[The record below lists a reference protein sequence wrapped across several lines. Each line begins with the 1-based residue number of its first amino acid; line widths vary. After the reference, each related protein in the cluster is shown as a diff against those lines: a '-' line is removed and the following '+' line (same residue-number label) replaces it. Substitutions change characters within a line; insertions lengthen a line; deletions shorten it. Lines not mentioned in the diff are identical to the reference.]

1 LLRFPN
7 SRSPRAKNARRD
19 DSFCRNIEHFTT
31 GAASTLSINVFGLD
45 IQQQRYILFKTFPSW
60 NVLNILVKIRSQV
73 EYQPAQAGQHF
84 TSAEVMELTGITARQ
99 LQWWDERKIVVP
111 SREGRNRVYGID
123 DLAEVAVIC
132 QLRRKGF
139 SLQRVRE
146 VMRYLQREL
155 GKRLVETVT
164 SGSEYH
170 LLTDGKRIYLENSE
184 RQIVDLLKNSRQP
197 LLSVCLTDA
206 VQEIRAEVHKRHAVR
221 RQRGREERSKDNNRR
236 LRLRR
241 SA

>member
-1 LLRFPN
+1 MKSQKKQN
-7 SRSPRAKNARRD
+7 GSEQA
-19 DSFCRNIEHFTT
+19 
-31 GAASTLSINVFGLD
+31 AASS
-45 IQQQRYILFKTFPSW
+45 S
-60 NVLNILVKIRSQV
+60 
-73 EYQPAQAGQHF
+73 AQSF
-84 TSAEVMELTGITARQ
+84 TSADVIELTGITARQ

-111 SREGRNRVYGID
+111 QRSGRNRVYSLD

-132 QLRRKGF
+132 ELRRKGF
-139 SLQRVRE
+139 SLQRVRQ

-155 GKRLVETVT
+155 GKRLIETVT

-197 LLSVCLTDA
+197 LLAICLTDA
-206 VQEIRAEVHKRHAVR
+206 VEEVQAEIHKRRALR
-221 RQRGREERSKDNNRR
+221 RLHGKEEHNDDTRR

>member
-1 LLRFPN
+1 MRTP
-7 SRSPRAKNARRD
+7 SR
-19 DSFCRNIEHFTT
+19 T
-31 GAASTLSINVFGLD
+31 GNRQDV
-45 IQQQRYILFKTFPSW
+45 
-60 NVLNILVKIRSQV
+60 RSL
-73 EYQPAQAGQHF
+73 EGQEF
-84 TSAEVMELTGITARQ
+84 TSADVIELTGITAQQ

-111 SREGRNRVYGID
+111 QRRGRNRVYSVD

-132 QLRRKGF
+132 ELRNKGF
-139 SLQRVRE
+139 SLQRVRQ

-206 VQEIRAEVHKRHAVR
+206 VQEVRAQVRKRNGLR
-221 RQRGREERSKDNNRR
+221 RRGGEERSSQNNRR
-236 LRLRR
+236 RLRR
-241 SA
+241 IA

>member
-1 LLRFPN
+1 MFELMVSEKRISEEAL
-7 SRSPRAKNARRD
+7 
-19 DSFCRNIEHFTT
+19 
-31 GAASTLSINVFGLD
+31 NVP
-45 IQQQRYILFKTFPSW
+45 QQD
-60 NVLNILVKIRSQV
+60 
-73 EYQPAQAGQHF
+73 F
-84 TSAEVMELTGITARQ
+84 TSADVMELTGITARQ

-111 SREGRNRVYGID
+111 QRRGRNRVYSLD

-132 QLRRKGF
+132 ELRRKSF
-139 SLQRVRE
+139 SLQRVRQ

-170 LLTDGKRIYLENSE
+170 LLTDGKRIYLENSD
-184 RQIVDLLKNSRQP
+184 RQIVDLLKNSKQP
-197 LLSVCLTDA
+197 LLSICLTDA
-206 VQEIRAEVHKRHAVR
+206 VQEIHAEVHKRRAVR
-221 RQRGREERSKDNNRR
+221 RLREKGKQSKDDTRR

>member
-1 LLRFPN
+1 MKHFNDEMFQTVTKSSPATGDQDDV
-7 SRSPRAKNARRD
+7 RS
-19 DSFCRNIEHFTT
+19 
-31 GAASTLSINVFGLD
+31 LD
-45 IQQQRYILFKTFPSW
+45 GR
-60 NVLNILVKIRSQV
+60 
-73 EYQPAQAGQHF
+73 GF
-84 TSAEVMELTGITARQ
+84 TSSDVIELTGITARQ

-111 SREGRNRVYGID
+111 ERRGRNRVYSVD
-123 DLAEVAVIC
+123 DLADVAVIC
-132 QLRRKGF
+132 ELRNKGF
-139 SLQRVRE
+139 SLQRVRQ

-206 VQEIRAEVHKRHAVR
+206 VEEVRAQIHKRSGTRRVR
-221 RQRGREERSKDNNRR
+221 SREEASNQNNRR
-236 LRLRR
+236 RLRR
-241 SA
+241 IA

>member
-1 LLRFPN
+1 M
-7 SRSPRAKNARRD
+7 RSK
-19 DSFCRNIEHFTT
+19 
-31 GAASTLSINVFGLD
+31 
-45 IQQQRYILFKTFPSW
+45 
-60 NVLNILVKIRSQV
+60 SQIGERQEV
-73 EYQPAQAGQHF
+73 QKLEPQAF
-84 TSAEVMELTGITARQ
+84 TSADVIDLTGITARQ

-111 SREGRNRVYGID
+111 QRRGRNRIYSVE

-132 QLRRKGF
+132 ELRRKGF
-139 SLQRVRE
+139 SLQRVRQ

-155 GKRLVETVT
+155 GKRLIETVT

-197 LLSVCLTDA
+197 LLAICLTDA
-206 VQEIRAEVHKRHAVR
+206 VEEVQVEVHKRRALR
-221 RQRGREERSKDNNRR
+221 RLHGKEERNHNDDNRR

>member
-1 LLRFPN
+1 M
-7 SRSPRAKNARRD
+7 RSP
-19 DSFCRNIEHFTT
+19 
-31 GAASTLSINVFGLD
+31 
-45 IQQQRYILFKTFPSW
+45 IQMAGNESAMK
-60 NVLNILVKIRSQV
+60 V
-73 EYQPAQAGQHF
+73 QALQEF
-84 TSAEVMELTGITARQ
+84 SSAEVIELTGITARQ

-111 SREGRNRVYGID
+111 QREGRNRVYSID

-132 QLRRKGF
+132 ELRRKGF
-139 SLQRVRE
+139 SLQRVRQ

-206 VQEIRAEVHKRHAVR
+206 VQEIRSEVYKRGALGR
-221 RQRGREERSKDNNRR
+221 LGSREERTKDNSRR

>member
-1 LLRFPN
+1 MRTPSQSGN
-7 SRSPRAKNARRD
+7 GQEVRSL
-19 DSFCRNIEHFTT
+19 E
-31 GAASTLSINVFGLD
+31 
-45 IQQQRYILFKTFPSW
+45 
-60 NVLNILVKIRSQV
+60 
-73 EYQPAQAGQHF
+73 GQEF
-84 TSAEVMELTGITARQ
+84 TSADVIELTGITARQ

-111 SREGRNRVYGID
+111 QRRGRNRAYSLD

-132 QLRRKGF
+132 ELRRKGF
-139 SLQRVRE
+139 SLQRVRQ

-155 GKRLVETVT
+155 GKRLIETVT

-197 LLSVCLTDA
+197 ILSVCLTDA
-206 VQEIRAEVHKRHAVR
+206 VQEVRAEVHR
-221 RQRGREERSKDNNRR
+221 RRALQRLGSREERKDNNRR

>member
-1 LLRFPN
+1 MK
-7 SRSPRAKNARRD
+7 SQKTQK
-19 DSFCRNIEHFTT
+19 DSEQ
-31 GAASTLSINVFGLD
+31 AASTA
-45 IQQQRYILFKTFPSW
+45 
-60 NVLNILVKIRSQV
+60 
-73 EYQPAQAGQHF
+73 AQSF
-84 TSAEVMELTGITARQ
+84 TSADVMELTGITARQ

-111 SREGRNRVYGID
+111 QRSGRNRVYSLD

-132 QLRRKGF
+132 ELRRKGF
-139 SLQRVRE
+139 SLQRVRQ

-155 GKRLVETVT
+155 GKRLIETVT

-197 LLSVCLTDA
+197 LLAICLTDA
-206 VQEIRAEVHKRHAVR
+206 VEEVQAEVHKHRALR
-221 RQRGREERSKDNNRR
+221 RLHGKQEGNDDTRR

>member
-1 LLRFPN
+1 M
-7 SRSPRAKNARRD
+7 
-19 DSFCRNIEHFTT
+19 
-31 GAASTLSINVFGLD
+31 
-45 IQQQRYILFKTFPSW
+45 
-60 NVLNILVKIRSQV
+60 
-73 EYQPAQAGQHF
+73 QAGEEGQQGARSAQSF
-84 TSAEVMELTGITARQ
+84 TSKEVIELTGITARQ

-111 SREGRNRVYGID
+111 ERQGRNRVYSLD

-132 QLRRKGF
+132 GLRRKGF
-139 SLQRVRE
+139 SLQRVRQ

-184 RQIVDLLKNSRQP
+184 RQIIDLLKNSRQP

-206 VQEIRAEVHKRHAVR
+206 VQEIRAEVHKRRALR
-221 RQRGREERSKDNNRR
+221 RLRGREERSRDNNRR

>member
-1 LLRFPN
+1 MI
-7 SRSPRAKNARRD
+7 K
-19 DSFCRNIEHFTT
+19 
-31 GAASTLSINVFGLD
+31 
-45 IQQQRYILFKTFPSW
+45 
-60 NVLNILVKIRSQV
+60 
-73 EYQPAQAGQHF
+73 
-84 TSAEVMELTGITARQ
+84 LTGITARQ

-111 SREGRNRVYGID
+111 ERRGRNREYRLD

-132 QLRRKGF
+132 ELRRKGF
-139 SLQRVRE
+139 SLQRVRQ

-170 LLTDGKRIYLENSE
+170 LLTDGKCIYLENSE

-197 LLSVCLTDA
+197 ILSICLTDA
-206 VQEIRAEVHKRHAVR
+206 VQEIRAEVHKRRAVR
-221 RQRGREERSKDNNRR
+221 RTGGREERTRDNNNRR
-236 LRLRR
+236 QRLRR

>member
-1 LLRFPN
+1 MKCLIRN
-7 SRSPRAKNARRD
+7 QVKDQAKN
-19 DSFCRNIEHFTT
+19 
-31 GAASTLSINVFGLD
+31 GAQS
-45 IQQQRYILFKTFPSW
+45 
-60 NVLNILVKIRSQV
+60 
-73 EYQPAQAGQHF
+73 F
-84 TSAEVMELTGITARQ
+84 TSADVIELTGITARQ

-111 SREGRNRVYGID
+111 QRSGRNRAYSID

-132 QLRRKGF
+132 ELRHKGF
-139 SLQRVRE
+139 SLQRVRQ

-170 LLTDGKRIYLENSE
+170 LLTDGRRIYLENSE

-197 LLSVCLTDA
+197 ILSICLTDA
-206 VQEIRAEVHKRHAVR
+206 VQEVRAEIYKRRTVR
-221 RQRGREERSKDNNRR
+221 RARGREETSRDNNRR

>member
-1 LLRFPN
+1 MFETKTVKTRTQPG
-7 SRSPRAKNARRD
+7 
-19 DSFCRNIEHFTT
+19 IE
-31 GAASTLSINVFGLD
+31 AAVQS
-45 IQQQRYILFKTFPSW
+45 
-60 NVLNILVKIRSQV
+60 
-73 EYQPAQAGQHF
+73 F
-84 TSAEVMELTGITARQ
+84 TSAEVIELTGITARQ

-111 SREGRNRVYGID
+111 QRRGRNREYSLD

-132 QLRRKGF
+132 ELRRKGF
-139 SLQRVRE
+139 SLQRVRQ

-197 LLSVCLTDA
+197 ILSICLTDA
-206 VQEIRAEVHKRHAVR
+206 VQEVRAEVHKRRSER
-221 RQRGREERSKDNNRR
+221 RMGGGEERTRDNNRR
-236 LRLRR
+236 QRLRR

>member
-1 LLRFPN
+1 MSDRDEV
-7 SRSPRAKNARRD
+7 RSLD
-19 DSFCRNIEHFTT
+19 GQEF
-31 GAASTLSINVFGLD
+31 ASADVI
-45 IQQQRYILFKTFPSW
+45 
-60 NVLNILVKIRSQV
+60 
-73 EYQPAQAGQHF
+73 
-84 TSAEVMELTGITARQ
+84 ELTGITARQ

-111 SREGRNRVYGID
+111 ERRGRNRVYSVD
-123 DLAEVAVIC
+123 DLADVAVIC
-132 QLRRKGF
+132 ELRNKGF
-139 SLQRVRE
+139 SLQRVRQ

-206 VQEIRAEVHKRHAVR
+206 VEEVRAQIHKRSGTRRVR
-221 RQRGREERSKDNNRR
+221 SREEPSNQNNRR
-236 LRLRR
+236 RLRR
-241 SA
+241 IA

>member
-1 LLRFPN
+1 LK
-7 SRSPRAKNARRD
+7 S
-19 DSFCRNIEHFTT
+19 NIVKAQRQN
-31 GAASTLSINVFGLD
+31 GGLD
-45 IQQQRYILFKTFPSW
+45 DAKDA
-60 NVLNILVKIRSQV
+60 
-73 EYQPAQAGQHF
+73 PASGF
-84 TSAEVMELTGITARQ
+84 TSNEVMDLTGITARQ

-111 SREGRNRVYGID
+111 ARQGRNRIYSMD
-123 DLAEVAVIC
+123 DVAEVAVIC
-132 QLRRKGF
+132 GLRRKGF
-139 SLQRVRE
+139 PLQRVRQII
-146 VMRYLQREL
+146 RYLQREL

-197 LLSVCLTDA
+197 LLSICLTDA
-206 VQEIRAEVHKRHAVR
+206 VQEIRAEIHKRNK
-221 RQRGREERSKDNNRR
+221 GDNRR

>member
-1 LLRFPN
+1 MRTPSQTGN
-7 SRSPRAKNARRD
+7 GQDVRSL
-19 DSFCRNIEHFTT
+19 E
-31 GAASTLSINVFGLD
+31 
-45 IQQQRYILFKTFPSW
+45 
-60 NVLNILVKIRSQV
+60 
-73 EYQPAQAGQHF
+73 GQEF
-84 TSAEVMELTGITARQ
+84 TSADVIELTGITARQ

-111 SREGRNRVYGID
+111 QRRGRNRVYSLD

-132 QLRRKGF
+132 ELRRKGF
-139 SLQRVRE
+139 SLQRVRQ

-197 LLSVCLTDA
+197 ILSICLTDA
-206 VQEIRAEVHKRHAVR
+206 EQEVRAEVHR
-221 RQRGREERSKDNNRR
+221 RRALQRLASREERKDNNRR

>member
-1 LLRFPN
+1 MA
-7 SRSPRAKNARRD
+7 SRVQTGGRAAELKVVPQ
-19 DSFCRNIEHFTT
+19 E
-31 GAASTLSINVFGLD
+31 
-45 IQQQRYILFKTFPSW
+45 
-60 NVLNILVKIRSQV
+60 
-73 EYQPAQAGQHF
+73 F
-84 TSAEVMELTGITARQ
+84 TSSDVVQLTGITPRQ
-99 LQWWDERKIVVP
+99 LQWWDERRIVVP
-111 SREGRNRVYGID
+111 QRRGRNRAYTLD

-132 QLRRKGF
+132 ELRRKGF
-139 SLQRVRE
+139 PLQRVRQ

-206 VQEIRAEVHKRHAVR
+206 VQEIRAEVHKRRGVSR
-221 RQRGREERSKDNNRR
+221 WQRKQQGRKETQNRR
-236 LRLRR
+236 VRLRR

>member
-1 LLRFPN
+1 M
-7 SRSPRAKNARRD
+7 
-19 DSFCRNIEHFTT
+19 
-31 GAASTLSINVFGLD
+31 
-45 IQQQRYILFKTFPSW
+45 
-60 NVLNILVKIRSQV
+60 RSQTQNGG
-73 EYQPAQAGQHF
+73 EQMANASGLQF
-84 TSAEVMELTGITARQ
+84 TSADVIELTDITARQ

-111 SREGRNRVYGID
+111 QRHGRNRAYSLD

-132 QLRRKGF
+132 ELRRKGF
-139 SLQRVRE
+139 SLQRVRQ

-155 GKRLVETVT
+155 GKRLIETVT

-197 LLSVCLTDA
+197 ILSICLTDA
-206 VQEIRAEVHKRHAVR
+206 VQEVRAEVYKRRTVR
-221 RQRGREERSKDNNRR
+221 RTRAREERSSYNNRR

>member
-1 LLRFPN
+1 MKAQKQN
-7 SRSPRAKNARRD
+7 GD
-19 DSFCRNIEHFTT
+19 DPKANLPT
-31 GAASTLSINVFGLD
+31 D
-45 IQQQRYILFKTFPSW
+45 
-60 NVLNILVKIRSQV
+60 
-73 EYQPAQAGQHF
+73 F
-84 TSAEVMELTGITARQ
+84 TSAEVIELTDITARQ

-111 SREGRNRVYGID
+111 QRHGRNRAYSLD

-132 QLRRKGF
+132 ELRRKGF
-139 SLQRVRE
+139 SLQRVRQ

-155 GKRLVETVT
+155 GKRLIETVT

-197 LLSVCLTDA
+197 LLSICLTDA
-206 VQEIRAEVHKRHAVR
+206 VQEVRAEVHKRRALR
-221 RQRGREERSKDNNRR
+221 RAGSREERKDVNRR

>member
-1 LLRFPN
+1 MRTPIQFAGN
-7 SRSPRAKNARRD
+7 
-19 DSFCRNIEHFTT
+19 
-31 GAASTLSINVFGLD
+31 ASTKKNLEAPKFS
-45 IQQQRYILFKTFPSW
+45 
-60 NVLNILVKIRSQV
+60 
-73 EYQPAQAGQHF
+73 
-84 TSAEVMELTGITARQ
+84 SAEVIELTGITARQ

-111 SREGRNRVYGID
+111 QRQGRNRVYTLD

-132 QLRRKGF
+132 ELRRKGF
-139 SLQRVRE
+139 SLQRVRQ

-164 SGSEYH
+164 SGGEYH

-206 VQEIRAEVHKRHAVR
+206 VQEIRSEVYKRRALR
-221 RQRGREERSKDNNRR
+221 RLGSREVQTKDNNRR